1 MLVFNSPEYLI
12 LVLIIPLIV
21 YFKHF
26 RKRNR
31 GALLFS
37 HSVWKG
43 NKFAAVQPS
52 VMFFTIISYIA
63 LYTGILGIIVSLAGP
78 ALVDRENN
86 YLSRGV
92 DIMIVLDESISMSAK
107 DFPPVNRFESAKTII
122 NKFIEG
128 RENDSVGIVSFGDD
142 AVLRVPLS
150 LDYET
155 LGDKVKA
162 LELGTL
168 GNGTAIGMGLAVSVL
183 HLKNSK
189 AISKVVILLTDG
201 VNNAGEVLPLSAAKA
216 AEELGIKVYAIGIG
230 GTEAVEVEFLNKDTG
245 EITKATMRE
254 GGFDQAGLEQ
264 IALTTGGKFYKASS
278 PGMLETV
285 FQGIDYLETSKKIV
299 ETKIK
304 SKPIYDLFVIFSF
317 FAFVLYYLI
326 RKGLLGEIL

>member
-1 MLVFNSPEYLI
+1 MLVFNSPEYFVLLVI
-12 LVLIIPLIV
+12 LPLL
-21 YFKHF
+21 FFFRHF
-26 RKRNR
+26 RKKNR

-43 NKFAAVQPS
+43 MEFKTLQPT
-52 VMFFTIISYIA
+52 VLVLTILSNVA
-63 LYTGILGIIVSLAGP
+63 LYLGITSIVVALAGP

-107 DFPPVNRFESAKTII
+107 DFPPVNRFESAKSII
-122 NKFIEG
+122 TKFIDG
-128 RENDSVGIVSFGDD
+128 RENDSVGVVSFGDD
-142 AVLRVPLS
+142 AILRVPLT

-155 LGDKVKA
+155 LSKSVNS
-162 LELGTL
+162 LELVTM

-183 HLKNSK
+183 HLKNSS
-189 AISKVVILLTDG
+189 ALSKVVILLTDG

-216 AEELGIKVYAIGIG
+216 AKELGIKVYTIGIG
-230 GTEAVEVEFLNKDTG
+230 GSEAVEVEFIDRETG
-245 EITKATMRE
+245 VVTRAKMRE
-254 GGFDQAGLEQ
+254 GGFDQDLLEQ
-264 IALTTGGKFYKASS
+264 IASTTGGNFYKASS

-304 SKPIYDLFVIFSF
+304 SKPIYDLFVIAAFIFLISF
-317 FAFVLYYLI
+317 YLI